1 MPSGAD
7 SSLNDMVDAW
17 EFELDHREAIVS
29 FREERVLQL
38 EQRLLELQEI
48 ERVYRQQS
56 TATKPSKPRRV
67 RKKKERTEAQEKT
80 LDAIRAL
87 HSAEDAVGGEALGEA
102 CRLLEA
108 SCIKSAASA
117 YMVVAGVAES
127 CEEDGCITELV
138 KTAVR
143 AVRDALVTRCCSQ
156 AVAGDRRSF
165 LETAEQAFGRRLHR
179 ELRAVLLMSYHKTSK
194 NASNTFPSNS
204 QLDTMHRGHPRPPRK
219 GRTGGHAPSG
229 LAFEGSDG
237 HAAET
242 TGLVRPTVR
251 PWCFSASKRAV
262 ASAAVSKRGASQPAL
277 GASTSL
283 GASRTLED
291 AAVVQRAQEF
301 RQARDGEWYTIKDFM
316 QYYGSGT
323 WAGWY
328 YWERALRK
336 AVPPAVAHSGS
347 SEEARRTAG
356 DAVLECRDGYEAG
369 SGGQPLV
376 SWFTRA
382 ASGA

>member
-1 MPSGAD
+1 MASGAA
-7 SSLNDMVDAW
+7 SLLNDMVDAW

-67 RKKKERTEAQEKT
+67 RKKKRRTEAQEKT

-108 SCIKSAASA
+108 SCTKSAASA
-117 YMVVAGVAES
+117 YTVVAGVAES
-127 CEEDGCITELV
+127 CEEETLSSV

-143 AVRDALVTRCCSQ
+143 AVRDVLVTRCCSQ
-156 AVAGDRRSF
+156 AVAGDRSSF
-165 LETAEQAFGRRLHR
+165 LETAEEAFGRRLHR
-179 ELRAVLLMSYHKTSK
+179 ELRAVLLMAYHKNIK
-194 NASNTFPSNS
+194 NKSNTFPSNS
-204 QLDTMHRGHPRPPRK
+204 ELDTMHRGHPRPPRK

-237 HAAET
+237 HAVET

-251 PWCFSASKRAV
+251 PCCFSASKRAV

-291 AAVVQRAQEF
+291 VAVVQRAQEF
-301 RQARDGEWYTIKDFM
+301 RQARDGEWYTIQDFM